1 MSTSSAPL
9 LRAYRSAWMQIAGW
23 FVVVSATLG
32 IVDAVFR
39 ATSGGRISTVLFAL
53 GAVAIAWVWALRPVV
68 RERQDALLVVNPLR
82 TAVMPWGSIT
92 DVDSADVVTVTA
104 GEVKVRCFAVPRSFR
119 PLARPAPG
127 APAAPSDPYAR
138 AMQKDPIVRFEALR
152 ETLARPDDGP
162 ASYEWSPVALAALGV
177 GLGLILVAVLLVV
190 TS

>member
-9 LRAYRSAWMQIAGW
+9 LRAYRSTWMQIAGW
-23 FVVVSATLG
+23 FVVVSAALG

-39 ATSGGRISTVLFAL
+39 ATSGGRFSTVLFAV
-53 GAVAIAWVWALRPVV
+53 GAVAVAWVWALRPVV

-92 DVDSADVVTVTA
+92 DVASVDVVTVTA

-119 PLARPAPG
+119 PPARPVPG
-127 APAAPSDPYAR
+127 MTRGPSDPYAV

-152 ETLARPDDGP
+152 ESLARPDDGP
-162 ASYEWSPVALAALGV
+162 ATYGWSPVALAVLGS